1 MDWTLNFSGILNCS
15 LALRESARL
24 FLLLR
29 GWFWGFDG
37 VMALDKPL
45 RGQNVPWDNKK
56 AHKTTVIKPVF
67 ERTSSDTNACCS
79 GKIRITLFSSSAM
92 RGRLRPRGR
101 SRCWEAVI
109 SKNATKH
116 SLPLFFTRISS
127 VFWSWPGIC
136 LSFCCL
142 LFLLFRWQ
150 NSKLFVWSWIS
161 RESNDTLAKEK
172 HGHLSGWRRP
182 FEHREIREN

>member
-116 SLPLFFTRISS
+116 SLPLFFHENFECILKLTRN
-127 VFWSWPGIC
+127 
-136 LSFCCL
+136 L
-142 LFLLFRWQ
+142 LEFLLFAFSSFSMTEFKALCLIL
-150 NSKLFVWSWIS
+150 NIAG
-161 RESNDTLAKEK
+161 E
-172 HGHLSGWRRP
+172 
-182 FEHREIREN
+182 